1 MPWRITWR
9 TAGNRHN
16 DRSSALC
23 KNLQKVFARLQILA
37 NNVPNEAKQ
46 TKQTEGRTMKNVQI
60 ENAKDKAAMAV
71 AALVSIV
78 ACLFIFL

>member
-16 DRSSALC
+16 DRSSPTC
-23 KNLQKVFARLQILA
+23 KTLQIELAGCAALA

-60 ENAKDKAAMAV
+60 ENAKDKAAMV
-71 AALVSIV
+71 TFALVSTV
-78 ACLFIFL
+78 VCLFIFL

>member
-1 MPWRITWR
+1 M
-9 TAGNRHN
+9 AGSHRN
-16 DRSSALC
+16 DRSSPVR
-23 KNLQKVFARLQILA
+23 KNLQIELARCAVLA

-60 ENAKDKAAMAV
+60 ENAADKAAMAV
-71 AALVSIV
+71 VALVSIV